1 MTDDNEHEWRYSDR
15 PTTSVRTDIS
25 GTAASVWALI
35 SDISVPPTLSSEV
48 QETVW
53 LEGFD
58 APAVGAR
65 FQGRNQ
71 HQAIGEWQVVC
82 TITACEPEQ
91 AFEWCV
97 GEPDHP
103 SAVWRFTIE
112 PGESGHTVTLEQH
125 FQMGPAPS
133 GLSPAIAA
141 MPDKESRIIA
151 RRLAEHE
158 KNMAATVQGIKA
170 LVEGSDPA

>member
-1 MTDDNEHEWRYSDR
+1 MTNDTERAWRYDEC
-15 PTTSVRTDIS
+15 PTTSVRTEIE
-25 GTAASVWALI
+25 GTAASVWVLI
-35 SDISVPPTLSSEV
+35 SDISVPPTLSTEV
-48 QETVW
+48 QGTDW
-53 LEGFD
+53 IDGFD
-58 APAVGAR
+58 APTVGAR

-82 TITACEPEQ
+82 TITACEPERV
-91 AFEWCV
+91 FEWRI

-103 SAVWRFTIE
+103 AAVWRFSIE
-112 PGESGHTVTLEQH
+112 PSQIEGSVVLEQY

-141 MPDKESRIIA
+141 MPDKESRIIG

-158 KNMAATVQGIKA
+158 RNMAATLQGIMA
-170 LVEGSDPA
+170 LVEGTATA